1 MVRKTK
7 EEAQETRTRLLDAAE
22 QVFHRQ
28 GVARTSLADIAQEA
42 GVTRGAVYWHFANK
56 ADIYDAMI
64 KRVFQPPE
72 DICTQDVDTAH
83 SGPEGDNPLA
93 WVRAGMLSVLERL
106 AQDPRHHRVAEIA
119 WHKCEYVGEMAQI
132 RDRHVECG
140 NRHLDTMERA
150 LGAAQAQGQLAP
162 HIDPRQAAVGLMALL
177 DGLMVNWTLDPSRF
191 PLGQFA
197 TGIVDSYL
205 DGLRKKS

>member
-7 EEAQETRTRLLDAAE
+7 EEALETRARLLDAAE

-28 GVARTSLADIAQEA
+28 GVARTSLAEIALEA
-42 GVTRGAVYWHFANK
+42 GLTRGAIYWHFANK
-56 ADIYDAMI
+56 ADLYDAMI

-72 DICTQDVDTAH
+72 DISADDLG
-83 SGPEGDNPLA
+83 SGPAGNNPLA
-93 WVRAGMLSVLERL
+93 WVRAGMLGVLERL
-106 AQDPRHHRVAEIA
+106 ASDPHHHRVAEIA

-150 LGAAQAQGQLAP
+150 LAAALAQGQLAP
-162 HIDPRQAAVGLMALL
+162 HIDPRQAAVGLMALV

-191 PLGQFA
+191 PLDKFA
-197 TGIVDSYL
+197 EGIVDSYL
-205 DGLRKKS
+205 DGLRSKG